1 MRLQPT
7 SLPDVLLVEPE
18 LFEDE
23 RGHFFESFHL
33 QRFRDLS
40 GVTASFV
47 QDNHSRSTHGVLRG
61 LHYQIQ
67 RPQGKL
73 VRVVSGEI
81 YDVAVDLRLGSPCFG
96 RWLGIMLSARNRR
109 QLWIP
114 PGFAHG
120 FVVTSG
126 AAEVLYKTTDYRVA
140 DHERSLRWND
150 PALAIAWPLAGAP
163 VLSEKDR
170 IAPLFGEADLYC

>member
-7 SLPDVLLVEPE
+7 SLPDVLLLEPE

-33 QRFRDLS
+33 HRFRDLS
-40 GVTASFV
+40 GVPASFV

-170 IAPLFGEADLYC
+170 IAPLLAEADLYC